1 MQKLLNMRNRILV
14 AFILMSTVFIGCK
27 DEKLAD
33 QPKVSDSQVVDNMFK
48 VTVDVVVKKDDD
60 FSLYYTDG
68 SGPEFKEPLWTAVK
82 GNVSQQKVLFV
93 IPNENF
99 PSEIRLDFGMK
110 KEQEDI
116 VLKGVILEYNG
127 KRREILGAELGVY
140 FRADETKCTFDS
152 GTGIIKALI
161 KDGQRQ
167 NPSLYPHDKVLKA
180 EIEKLA
186 I

>member
-1 MQKLLNMRNRILV
+1 MKIRIITAIFL
-14 AFILMSTVFIGCK
+14 ISTLFIGCK
-27 DEKLAD
+27 NEKSVDELEVDK
-33 QPKVSDSQVVDNMFK
+33 PTVVENFFK
-48 VTVDVVVKKDDD
+48 VKLKFIAKKDDN
-60 FSLYYTDG
+60 FCLFYSEDG
-68 SGPEFKEPLWTAVK
+68 TTNFNPEAIWNDVK
-82 GNVSQQKVLFV
+82 GQADIQTIEYNL
-93 IPNENF
+93 PNDVY
-99 PSEIRLDFGMK
+99 PTQLRLDFGMK

-127 KRREILGAELGVY
+127 KIREILGAELGLY
-140 FRADETKCTFDS
+140 FRADETKCTFDP

-167 NPSLYPHDKVLKA
+167 NPSLYPHEKVLKA